1 VFISIQF
8 LQRLFHEHDKERKS
22 PVLNMDNLASTAS
35 VTTRSGLNEKASYS
49 STKTGK
55 AKVAFKQGP
64 ATAATKKTHK
74 VI

>member
-1 VFISIQF
+1 MQN
-8 LQRLFHEHDKERKS
+8 ERKMNAS
-22 PVLNMDNLASTAS
+22 NPLLNMDNLASTAS

-64 ATAATKKTHK
+64 AATKETHAQTLLRSNK
-74 VI
+74 

>member
-1 VFISIQF
+1 
-8 LQRLFHEHDKERKS
+8 
-22 PVLNMDNLASTAS
+22 LNMDNLASTAS

-64 ATAATKKTHK
+64 AATKETHVQTLLRSNK
-74 VI
+74 